1 MVKMTNRR
9 IRLGIDWV
17 LKKGETVDEVANNFK
32 VSTRRIEQLNKIFKE
47 TGEYPVLNPNRRPKL
62 HLTEE
67 QKQIIKQAY
76 SELYFGAKMLR
87 HHIKK
92 RHKQNIPQNKI
103 HADYME
109 NEGIHV
115 IAYEDD
121 ASRKILS
128 IGEFNNATTDNAL
141 EILKIAEQE
150 ATEVNGLIQAIN
162 TDRGSQ
168 FYPNK
173 KDKNGEL
180 ILYFEII

>member
-1 MVKMTNRR
+1 LEIEFAKP
-9 IRLGIDWV
+9 DP
-17 LKKGETVDEVANNFK
+17 KKQKKRKRCRYERK
-32 VSTRRIEQLNKIFKE
+32 HSLS
-47 TGEYPVLNPNRRPKL
+47 KL
-62 HLTEE
+62 HV
-67 QKQIIKQAY
+67 
-76 SELYFGAKMLR
+76 
-87 HHIKK
+87 
-92 RHKQNIPQNKI
+92 
-103 HADYME
+103 DYME

-173 KDKNGEL
+173 KDKNGEADSVFRDYL
-180 ILYFEII
+180 NQKE